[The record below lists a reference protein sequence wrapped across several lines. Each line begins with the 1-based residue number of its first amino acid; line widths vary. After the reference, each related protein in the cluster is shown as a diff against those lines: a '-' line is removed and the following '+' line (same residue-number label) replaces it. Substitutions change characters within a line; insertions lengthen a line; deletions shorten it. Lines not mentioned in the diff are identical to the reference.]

1 MVHGSNNNSS
11 GSSSSGGKRR
21 YAPEFRA
28 SAVALVLNE
37 GRSVRQVAED
47 LGMAKHTLHAW
58 VSQARRGRGVFTP
71 VAERDLNARVREL
84 EAENRRLRI
93 ERDIL
98 KKATAFFAKDAGGGG
113 EGGRP

>member
-1 MVHGSNNNSS
+1 MVQGSTNNSS
-11 GSSSSGGKRR
+11 GSIGGGGKRR
-21 YAPEFRA
+21 YSPEFRV

-47 LGMAKHTLHAW
+47 LGMASHTLHAW
-58 VSQARRGRGVFTP
+58 VSQARKGKGVFTP
-71 VAERDLNARVREL
+71 VTERDLNARVREL

-98 KKATAFFAKDAGGGG
+98 KKATAFFAKDAG